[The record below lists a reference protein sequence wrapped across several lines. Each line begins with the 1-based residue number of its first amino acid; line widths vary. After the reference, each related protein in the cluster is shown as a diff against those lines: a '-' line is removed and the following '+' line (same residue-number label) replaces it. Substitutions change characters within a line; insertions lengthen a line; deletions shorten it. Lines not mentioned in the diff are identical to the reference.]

1 MRYIRYLCIAIFA
14 VALIAIAVANRNFV
28 EIKLLPEELANMF
41 ALAPRVELPLFLII
55 YGGILIG
62 LLVGFVWEWIR
73 EHGQRAEAARTAR
86 EMRRMEREI
95 QRLKGEK
102 HKGKDE
108 VLALLD
114 ETG

>member
-1 MRYIRYLCIAIFA
+1 MRYIRYLCIATFA
-14 VALIAIAVANRNFV
+14 VALVAIALANRNVV
-28 EIKLLPEELANMF
+28 EIRLLPEEVASMF

-55 YGGILIG
+55 YGGILVG
-62 LLVGFVWEWIR
+62 LLVGLIWEWLR
-73 EHGQRAEAARTAR
+73 EYGQRAEAARTAR

-102 HKGKDE
+102 HKDKDE